1 MKLRDDG
8 DIGKNVDY
16 GKKDLRFM
24 HNLNLYSSFFIF
36 FRAYFILRVIAPL
49 RPYLRMIKEVIKD
62 LPAFTILLLTINFL
76 FSIIIFM
83 IYEQRRKLGL
93 PSGEKK
99 NKFPT
104 YPEVLKDQVDILS
117 TGGYGLGFSGIT
129 TSTYMIYLMAFY
141 ISIVVMLNLL
151 ISVIGEKFGVILEQ
165 TIPMDCVE
173 RSSLMMEIEGYASF
187 IKGRFEYF
195 QRQSQDQ
202 YIHYVRYRTDQEE
215 QEDANV
221 DVEGRMR
228 VMQQKLT
235 KMKDVQDKRFS
246 GIVKTNLRI
255 DNEINTKISGIN
267 KVLTHLQRKIDNK
280 ITRMG
285 DQTSKDF
292 ANIEKN
298 IQGFFKDQIDSVPG
312 LVIKQAKVKED
323 KEDKDESKGE
333 EVVKQSAAT
342 SEKDAVSDKA
352 KSEAHH
358 SEEDDAEVA
367 AKNAA

>member
-129 TSTYMIYLMAFY
+129 TGTYMIYLMAFY

-195 QRQSQDQ
+195 QR
-202 YIHYVRYRTDQEE
+202 
-215 QEDANV
+215 
-221 DVEGRMR
+221 
-228 VMQQKLT
+228 
-235 KMKDVQDKRFS
+235 
-246 GIVKTNLRI
+246 
-255 DNEINTKISGIN
+255 
-267 KVLTHLQRKIDNK
+267 
-280 ITRMG
+280 
-285 DQTSKDF
+285 
-292 ANIEKN
+292 
-298 IQGFFKDQIDSVPG
+298 
-312 LVIKQAKVKED
+312 
-323 KEDKDESKGE
+323 
-333 EVVKQSAAT
+333 
-342 SEKDAVSDKA
+342 
-352 KSEAHH
+352 H
-358 SEEDDAEVA
+358 S
-367 AKNAA
+367 